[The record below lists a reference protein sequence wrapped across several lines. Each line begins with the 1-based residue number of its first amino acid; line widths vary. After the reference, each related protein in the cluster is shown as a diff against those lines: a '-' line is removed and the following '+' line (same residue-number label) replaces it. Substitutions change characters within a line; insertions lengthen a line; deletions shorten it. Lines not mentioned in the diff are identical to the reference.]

1 MPIVT
6 VNLVEGRS
14 PEQIEGMIAEV
25 SDALV
30 RSLDAPIETVRIM
43 VNEMPSYGFGIAG
56 RPARVVMAERQA
68 AAAQSADGEENA

>member
-14 PEQIEGMIAEV
+14 PEQIENMIAEV
-25 SDALV
+25 SDALA

-43 VNEMPSYGFGIAG
+43 VNEMAPHGFGIAG
-56 RPARVVMAERQA
+56 RPARLVMAEREA
-68 AAAQSADGEENA
+68 AAAQPAGGEGRA

>member
-14 PEQIEGMIAEV
+14 PEQIERMIAEV
-25 SDALV
+25 SDALA

-43 VNEMPSYGFGIAG
+43 VNEMAPHGFGIAG
-56 RPARVVMAERQA
+56 RPARVVMAERQPA
-68 AAAQSADGEENA
+68 GGEDRA

>member
-43 VNEMPSYGFGIAG
+43 VNEVPSYGFGIGG
-56 RPARVVMAERQA
+56 RLARVVMAERRE
-68 AAAQSADGEENA
+68 AAQQSDGREGNA